1 MTDALILALLQERS
15 EEAVAAL
22 SERYGPYCRS
32 IAMSVLGDAGA
43 AEECLND
50 TWFAV
55 WRRIPPELPRSLRA
69 FCGRITR
76 RRAIDRLRQ
85 AGSLKRG
92 GGELPLVLD
101 ELSEVV
107 PGHADVEKAIEQKE
121 LAAAIEGFLDTL
133 PERTR
138 RIFVCRYWYA
148 DPVRDIAKVHGM
160 KENAVSMLLS
170 RTREKLRKY
179 LTERGFDL

>member
-1 MTDALILALLQERS
+1 MEDKRIIELFWQRQER
-15 EEAVAAL
+15 AIAAAK
-22 SERYGPYCRS
+22 EKYGAYCTA
-32 IAMSVLGDAGA
+32 IACNILGSYEDI
-43 AEECLND
+43 EECLSD
-50 TWFAV
+50 TWLRA
-55 WRRIPPELPRSLRA
+55 WDSIPPQCPRDLRA
-69 FCGRITR
+69 FLARITR
-76 RRAIDRLRQ
+76 NLAFSHWRQ
-85 AGSLKRG
+85 IHAEKRG

-107 PGHADVEKAIEQKE
+107 SGRADVEKTIEQKE
-121 LAAAIEGFLDTL
+121 LAAAIESFLDTL

-148 DPVRDIAKVHGM
+148 DPVREIAKVHGM

-179 LTERGFDL
+179 LIERGFDL